1 MTTMLAAASLRQ
13 AAAAIR
19 EEWRRGVEPDAAAAL
34 ACQPEL
40 RTDKAAALDLAFEEY
55 CLRFDA
61 GEAPEPEAFC
71 DRFPTYRMS
80 LRRLVAGHE
89 CLVENLSAIAA
100 ACLRWPQPGEQLD
113 DLFFLRELGRGA
125 FARVYLAL
133 EESAGGRPVAVK
145 LSPGGAAEAYTL
157 GRLAHPNVVP
167 VLSARFKRGA
177 GQTAVCMPFLGTATL
192 LDVLDL
198 AYPTAEAPPPR
209 RATVIGEAIRA
220 AARPD
225 DPVPLVTGDCGKIE
239 DGSYAD
245 GVVRLAAQIADALA
259 FLHNEGV
266 CHRDL
271 KPSNVL
277 LSPSGQALL
286 LDFNLSADAR
296 AGVPRLGG
304 TLPYTSPEQLR
315 ALIQCSDEGD
325 MDERVDL
332 FALGAVLY
340 ELLAGKRPFGRA
352 PSGQSPERAAAIMLR
367 RQQKGCVPLRT
378 LNPEVNRGLARLI
391 ESCLAF
397 DAAERPASAAILAA
411 EFHHYLALP
420 ARLRRAAARR
430 PMATAALT
438 ALLLLGV
445 GGAAGGLAMQDAP
458 DVRAYKEGRTAFL
471 NGDYSRAEKQFD
483 LALRD
488 SSQDQGRR
496 KYLLARGAAALRQGE
511 ADDDLIQFNRAQA
524 DFFEVNK
531 QQADGPTLARI
542 GYCSS
547 RLRQH
552 EMAIKQYDEA
562 VEAGFTSAGLYND
575 RAFSAWKNSDLERTR
590 QDLGAALRVDPNLQ
604 AALYNSAIFSLRG
617 RERYALGGPPISESA
632 LQDIRQAV
640 EIGPADRVMYWYAAK
655 MYAYAAQ
662 DDLPLDGKGRAAQA
676 QFYLRKAYDYGENP
690 QGLQGLPVFKAVLG
704 SFPEFQ
710 SLRQGPPRPIVP
722 IRNLRL
728 IDPAPYL
735 PE

>member
-1 MTTMLAAASLRQ
+1 MTTMLLAASLRQ
-13 AAAAIR
+13 EAAAIR
-19 EEWRRGVEPDAAAAL
+19 EEWRRGVEPDAHAAL
-34 ACQPEL
+34 ARQPEL
-40 RTDKAAALDLAFEEY
+40 RTDKAAVLDLAYEEY

-61 GEAPEPEAFC
+61 GAAPEPEAFC

-80 LRRLVAGHE
+80 LRRLVASHQFLE
-89 CLVENLSAIAA
+89 ENLTEIADA
-100 ACLRWPQPGEQLD
+100 LTVCWPQAGEQLD
-113 DLFFLRELGRGA
+113 DLTLLRELGRGS
-125 FARVYLAL
+125 FAHVYLAL

-145 LSPGGAAEAYTL
+145 LSSGGAAEAYTL

-167 VLSARFKRGA
+167 VLSARLKGNA

-198 AYPTAEAPPPR
+198 AYPTAKAPPPR

-220 AARPD
+220 SARPD
-225 DPVPLVTGDCGKIE
+225 DPVPLVAGDCGKLE
-239 DGSYAD
+239 DGSYVE
-245 GVVRLAAQIADALA
+245 GVVQLAAQIADALT
-259 FLHNEGV
+259 FLHSEGV

-277 LSPSGQALL
+277 LSPNGQALL
-286 LDFNLSADAR
+286 LDFNVSADAR

-304 TLPYTSPEQLR
+304 TLPYMSPEQLR
-315 ALIQCSDEGD
+315 ALVQRSDDSD

-340 ELLAGKRPFGRA
+340 ELLTGKRPFARA
-352 PSGQSPERAAAIMLR
+352 SSGLSPEAAAAVLLR
-367 RQQKGCVPLRT
+367 RQQKGCIPLRT

-397 DAAERPASAAILAA
+397 DPAERPTSAAVLAA
-411 EFHHYLALP
+411 RFHHYLALP

-438 ALLLLGV
+438 AILLLGV
-445 GGAAGGLAMQDAP
+445 GGAAGGLATQDAP
-458 DVRAYKEGRTAFL
+458 DVRAYKEGQTAFL
-471 NGDYSRAEKQFD
+471 NGDYPRAEKQFD

-488 SSQDQGRR
+488 CSQDQGRR
-496 KYLLARGAAALRQGE
+496 KYLLARGAAALRLAE
-511 ADDDLIQFNRAQA
+511 ADDDLIQFSRAQA
-524 DFFEVNK
+524 DFVEANK

-575 RAFSAWKNSDLERTR
+575 RGFSAWKTSDLERTR
-590 QDLGAALRVDPNLQ
+590 QDLDAALRADPNLQ
-604 AALYNSAIFSLRG
+604 AALYNRALFSLRG
-617 RERYALGGPPISESA
+617 RERNPLGGPRIPESA
-632 LQDIRQAV
+632 LQDMRQAV
-640 EIGPADRVMYWYAAK
+640 EVGPADRVLYWYAAK

-662 DDLPLDGKGRAAQA
+662 DDLPLDGKGRAAQSL
-676 QFYLRKAYDYGENP
+676 FYLRKAYDYGENA
-690 QGLQGLPVFKAVLG
+690 QHLADLPVFKAVLG

-710 SLRQGPPRPIVP
+710 SLRQGSPRPIVP
-722 IRNLRL
+722 TRNLRL
-728 IDPAPYL
+728 VDPAP
-735 PE
+735 